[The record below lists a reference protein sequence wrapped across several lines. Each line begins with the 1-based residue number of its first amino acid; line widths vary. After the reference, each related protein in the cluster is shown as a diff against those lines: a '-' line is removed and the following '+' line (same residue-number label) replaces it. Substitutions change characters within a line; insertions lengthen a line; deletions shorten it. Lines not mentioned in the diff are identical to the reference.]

1 MARPALP
8 CQLLAKENE
17 EQSKSLS
24 QMDFLS
30 GDREEIP
37 DTSGGDGSLT
47 TLLVTYISNMTC
59 LLVGIDFML
68 IVWRYVYP
76 RLAEA
81 NVSSWRKKNCTSLNK
96 QEPCSNS
103 QSYHSLESKD
113 WLLLSYFSKSLS
125 MYIHTA
131 LLGKGSYFW
140 APFLHEVFVF
150 CKVTSAVPYSV
161 NSTVL

>member
-1 MARPALP
+1 MVFTVARPALP

-17 EQSKSLS
+17 EQSESLS

-68 IVWRYVYP
+68 IV
-76 RLAEA
+76 
-81 NVSSWRKKNCTSLNK
+81 
-96 QEPCSNS
+96 
-103 QSYHSLESKD
+103 
-113 WLLLSYFSKSLS
+113 
-125 MYIHTA
+125 
-131 LLGKGSYFW
+131 
-140 APFLHEVFVF
+140 
-150 CKVTSAVPYSV
+150 
-161 NSTVL
+161 